1 MKRFMF
7 GVMIALAPLAASAQ
21 SEMEVIRSV
30 FKMEKRQAL
39 EQVMQLNTAQADLF
53 WPIYSEYETKMTE
66 LGNRRIQ
73 LIKDYASNYATITD
87 VKAAELAAE
96 MHSIRKARE
105 SLAAKYMKKAKK
117 KIGGIK
123 AATWYQFEV
132 YVTDNISVEIG
143 DQIPFPGEL

>member
-1 MKRFMF
+1 MKRFIV
-7 GVMIALAPLAASAQ
+7 GVLIALAPVAASAQ

-39 EQVMQLNTAQADLF
+39 EQVLQLSAAEAELF
-53 WPIYSEYETKMTE
+53 WPVYTEYETKMNE
-66 LGNRRIQ
+66 LGNRRIA

-87 VKAAELAAE
+87 AKAAELAAE
-96 MHSIRKARE
+96 MHSLRSARE
-105 SLAAKYMKKAKK
+105 DLAAKYMKKAKK
-117 KIGGIK
+117 QIGGIK